1 MQLSGSEGQSSGGEL
16 TLSQFALVSYIAD
29 PLAGFLDDLRKELT
43 PDCKPHA
50 HVTILPPRPLYDD
63 LTDTVQKIADDIR
76 GVAPFRIELGEI
88 EIFEASYVVYLGLSR
103 GANELRQLYGALNRG
118 CLKYAEPFPYHPHI
132 TIAQNIPVGEAA
144 GMVEIAKERWANYRG
159 PRNFTV
165 SVLSFVQHVAPS
177 IWTDVAALPLG
188 VEVPVGS

>member
-1 MQLSGSEGQSSGGEL
+1 MQSSRREGQPSAEEL

-29 PLAGFLDDLRKELT
+29 PLAHFLDDLRVELT
-43 PDCKPHA
+43 PDCNPHA

-63 LTDTVQKIADDIR
+63 LTDTVQKIAEDIR

-88 EIFEASYVVYLGLSR
+88 EIFDGSHVVYLGLTR
-103 GANELRQLYGALNRG
+103 GANELRQLYGALNCG

-132 TIAQNIPVGEAA
+132 TIAQNIPPEHVA
-144 GMVEIAKERWANYRG
+144 GKALIAKERWVSYRG
-159 PRNFTV
+159 SREFTV
-165 SVLSFVQHVAPS
+165 SVLSLVQHVAPS